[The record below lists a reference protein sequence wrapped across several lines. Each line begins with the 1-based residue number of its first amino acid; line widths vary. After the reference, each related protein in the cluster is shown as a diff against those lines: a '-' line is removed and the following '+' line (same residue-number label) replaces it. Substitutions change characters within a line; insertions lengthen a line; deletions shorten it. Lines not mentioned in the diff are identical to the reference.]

1 MKCFLDFNT
10 NTTPT
15 KQPIKTRQETTQP
28 TVTRVKTKMFCKVC
42 KDAGK
47 KEADYT
53 SHWVRDAPGP
63 KGKVVC
69 PTLLSTQC
77 KYCKKYGHIIKFC
90 PKLKGKYWDNHN
102 PSYNN
107 ISTVKVTYKSTPSAS
122 QEAQEQKDKG
132 RQERARELCSSPP
145 PAPETVPTPFRK
157 KNNYFRLLKVDEE
170 DDEKTT
176 SVIATLK
183 PDYLAIAK
191 SGVEKANREWEK
203 TKETQIQNYQKD
215 LKKNFP
221 TLGEEKTMKIVNAI
235 FPATT
240 TATAVKSYCSVASTA
255 MKYERAD
262 SPTPSPVSS
271 RPTTPPPAPKKMPR
285 VKEEESSE
293 AEQEEKLCC
302 GGCKR
307 LYEYGCSEEC
317 KGTPSWEE
325 HHQSSTK
332 KEEEEEDTGIKCTK
346 CIPGKY
352 GCSKCY
358 PDCPSPSS
366 SPPPDC
372 LGTPSLS
379 PTPSPPPTTT
389 TTSWADMEM

>member
-1 MKCFLDFNT
+1 
-10 NTTPT
+10 
-15 KQPIKTRQETTQP
+15 
-28 TVTRVKTKMFCKVC
+28 MFCKVC

-47 KEADYT
+47 NEAVYT
-53 SHWVRDAPGP
+53 SHWVRDVPGP
-63 KGKVVC
+63 NGKVVC

-77 KYCKKYGHIIKFC
+77 KYCKATGHIIKFC
-90 PKLKGKYWDNHN
+90 PKLKGKYWDDHN
-102 PSYNN
+102 PSNNNNN
-107 ISTVKVTYKSTPSAS
+107 ISTVKVTYKSTPTAS
-122 QEAQEQKDKG
+122 QEAQQ
-132 RQERARELCSSPP
+132 QRARELCSSPP
-145 PAPETVPTPFRK
+145 PAPETVPTPFGK
-157 KNNYFRLLKVDEE
+157 KTNYFQFLKVDEE

-176 SVIATLK
+176 SVIAAALK

-191 SGVEKANREWEK
+191 SGVENANREWEK
-203 TKETQIQNYQKD
+203 TKETHIQNYQKD
-215 LKKNFP
+215 LEKNFP
-221 TLGEEKTMKIVNAI
+221 MLGEEKTMNIVNAI
-235 FPATT
+235 FPDTATVT
-240 TATAVKSYCSVASTA
+240 VTDTAVKSYSSTVTNTTNTKTD
-255 MKYERAD
+255 MKYERED
-262 SPTPSPVSS
+262 SPTPPSPVSS
-271 RPTTPPPAPKKMPR
+271 RPTTTPPPAPKKMPR

-293 AEQEEKLCC
+293 ADKKEEEKLWC

-317 KGTPSWEE
+317 KGTPPSWEQ
-325 HHQSSTK
+325 QSSSK
-332 KEEEEEDTGIKCTK
+332 KEEEDTVTKCSK

-379 PTPSPPPTTT
+379 PTPSPSPPPPTTT

>member
-1 MKCFLDFNT
+1 
-10 NTTPT
+10 
-15 KQPIKTRQETTQP
+15 
-28 TVTRVKTKMFCKVC
+28 MFCKVC

-63 KGKVVC
+63 NGKVVC
-69 PTLLSTQC
+69 PTLLRTEC
-77 KYCKKYGHIIKFC
+77 KYCKATGHIIKFC
-90 PKLKGKYWDNHN
+90 PKLKGKYWDGHN
-102 PSYNN
+102 PSNNNNN
-107 ISTVKVTYKSTPSAS
+107 ISTVKVTYKSTPTAS
-122 QEAQEQKDKG
+122 QEAQEQKDERR

-145 PAPETVPTPFRK
+145 PAPETVPTPFGK
-157 KNNYFRLLKVDEE
+157 KTNYFRLLKVDEE
-170 DDEKTT
+170 DDERTT
-176 SVIATLK
+176 SLIATLK

-215 LKKNFP
+215 LEKNFP

-235 FPATT
+235 FPDTKTT
-240 TATAVKSYCSVASTA
+240 TTTTAVKSYCSVANTA

-271 RPTTPPPAPKKMPR
+271 RPSTPPPAPKKMPR

-317 KGTPSWEE
+317 KGTPS
-325 HHQSSTK
+325 
-332 KEEEEEDTGIKCTK
+332 
-346 CIPGKY
+346 
-352 GCSKCY
+352 
-358 PDCPSPSS
+358 
-366 SPPPDC
+366 
-372 LGTPSLS
+372 LS
-379 PTPSPPPTTT
+379 PTPSPPPPTTT

>member
-1 MKCFLDFNT
+1 
-10 NTTPT
+10 
-15 KQPIKTRQETTQP
+15 
-28 TVTRVKTKMFCKVC
+28 MFCKVC

-47 KEADYT
+47 NETEYT
-53 SHWVRDAPGP
+53 SHWVRDVPGP

-69 PTLLSTQC
+69 PTLLSTNC
-77 KYCKKYGHIIKFC
+77 KYCRATGHIIKFC
-90 PKLKGKYWDNHN
+90 PKLKGKYRDNHP
-102 PSYNN
+102 PSNNNN
-107 ISTVKVTYKSTPSAS
+107 IFTVKVTYKSTPTAS

-145 PAPETVPTPFRK
+145 PAPETVPTPFGK
-157 KNNYFRLLKVDEE
+157 KPNYFRLLKVDEE

-176 SVIATLK
+176 SVIASLK

-203 TKETQIQNYQKD
+203 TKETHIQNYQKD
-215 LKKNFP
+215 LEKNFP
-221 TLGEEKTMKIVNAI
+221 TLGEKKTMDIVNTI
-235 FPATT
+235 FQNTATDTT
-240 TATAVKSYCSVASTA
+240 TTAVKSYSSTVTNINTA
-255 MKYERAD
+255 MKHERED
-262 SPTPSPVSS
+262 SPTPPSPVSS

-285 VKEEESSE
+285 VKEEEEEKESSE
-293 AEQEEKLCC
+293 ADKKGEEKLWC

-317 KGTPSWEE
+317 KGTPSCEQQ
-325 HHQSSTK
+325 QSSSK
-332 KEEEEEDTGIKCTK
+332 KEEEEKDTDTKCSK
-346 CIPGKY
+346 CIPGVY

-372 LGTPSLS
+372 MGTPSLS
-379 PTPSPPPTTT
+379 PTPSPPPTTMT
-389 TTSWADMEM
+389 TTRWADMEM